1 MQKVSSYG
9 KTKRMAFRPE
19 RRLVRG
25 IRTNTCEYCG
35 EAALTKIDRAGF
47 HYCEDCAQKSQ

>member
-25 IRTNTCEYCG
+25 VRTDTCEYCG
-35 EAALTKIDRAGF
+35 EAAVTKIDRAGF
-47 HYCEDCAQKSQ
+47 RYCEECAQKSQ

>member
-19 RRLVRG
+19 RRLVRRV
-25 IRTNTCEYCG
+25 RTNTCEYCG
-35 EAALTKIDRAGF
+35 EAALTKVDRAGF